1 MVVFINF
8 IKKRLQHRCFPV
20 KFAKYLRTPILKNI
34 FEWLL
39 LNGYNMEVFLLLI
52 DSTET
57 VFEATQHVSVLWEN
71 FEITSSNL

>member
-1 MVVFINF
+1 MLVFINF

-57 VFEATQHVSVLWEN
+57 VFEATQRVLWEN

>member
-1 MVVFINF
+1 MLVFINF
-8 IKKRLQHRCFPV
+8 IKKRLQHRCFPE

-57 VFEATQHVSVLWEN
+57 VFEATQHVRVLWEN